1 MNKNKNVREDVI
13 KDFGL
18 EWNRFNQSEK
28 NFKFEESYS
37 IFKKYFDIFPFEN
50 INNNSIGMD
59 LGCGSGRWAKYISPS
74 VKKLILVDPS
84 EAAIKI
90 AKKNLANFDN
100 LIFYCKDVDSLPIEN
115 NSLDFVYSLGVLHH
129 IPDTQRAIMEISTKL
144 KKNAPLLLYLYYSL
158 DNRSFIYRLIWRV
171 SNIMRIIISN
181 LPNKLKNIICDFLSI
196 TVYFPMARLSLFL
209 DFMNINNDFL
219 PLSFYKDKSI
229 YTMRTDCLDRFG
241 TKLERRFSLKQIK
254 KMMKDS
260 GFKNIINSNN
270 EPYWCVVGFKE

>member
-1 MNKNKNVREDVI
+1 
-13 KDFGL
+13 
-18 EWNRFNQSEK
+18 
-28 NFKFEESYS
+28 
-37 IFKKYFDIFPFEN
+37 
-50 INNNSIGMD
+50 
-59 LGCGSGRWAKYISPS
+59 
-74 VKKLILVDPS
+74 
-84 EAAIKI
+84 
-90 AKKNLANFDN
+90 
-100 LIFYCKDVDSLPIEN
+100 
-115 NSLDFVYSLGVLHH
+115 
-129 IPDTQRAIMEISTKL
+129 
-144 KKNAPLLLYLYYSL
+144 
-158 DNRSFIYRLIWRV
+158 
-171 SNIMRIIISN
+171 MRIIISN